1 MTDTAD
7 LELPER
13 PVDPDWLALREPAD
27 IRSRDAVADLLLP
40 PLLAALAD
48 RAPADRVPATRG
60 GTGPGDGLRVVDL
73 GAGTGA
79 NGRWLAPRLGDLQSQ
94 QWLLV
99 DHDPRLVAQGPVRSR
114 TVRAD
119 VGELDRLLTDPS
131 LFGGV
136 PGGAADLVTAC
147 ALLDLLDVPQL
158 TAVADAVVAAGIP
171 ALFSLSVTG
180 EVALDPADDGDPM
193 VAEAFDT
200 HQRRDG
206 RPGPDGGAV
215 AAALFRERGWR
226 VVEAATPWRLD
237 SSAEPE
243 LVEVYLDGRAE
254 AAAEQRPDLA
264 AEVDAW
270 RERRRRATAAGP
282 LLAVVG
288 HLDVLALPPT
298 G

>member
-1 MTDTAD
+1 MTDPELD
-7 LELPER
+7 LPAR

-27 IRSRDAVADLLLP
+27 IRSRDGAAGVLLP
-40 PLLAALAD
+40 PLLDALA
-48 RAPADRVPATRG
+48 RRC
-60 GTGPGDGLRVVDL
+60 GTGPRVVDL

-79 NGRWLAPRLGDLQSQ
+79 NGRWLAPRLGDPATQR
-94 QWLLV
+94 WLLV

-119 VGELDRLLTDPS
+119 VADLPRLLADPG
-131 LFGGV
+131 LLDGL
-136 PGGAADLVTAC
+136 ADLVTAC

-158 TAVADAVVAAGIP
+158 TAVADAVVAAGVP

-180 EVALDPADDGDPM
+180 EVRLDPADDGDPA
-193 VAEAFDT
+193 VAAGFDA

-215 AAALFRERGWR
+215 AAGLFRDRGWR
-226 VVEAATPWRLD
+226 VVEAATPWLLD
-237 SSAEPE
+237 SAAEPD

-254 AAAEQRPDLA
+254 AAAEQAPDRA
-264 AEVDAW
+264 AEVAAW

-282 LLAVVG
+282 LAVVVG